1 MPTVA
6 LFAFE
11 RETIRVA
18 PDGDVTALRRRARP
32 DGLPADGRDDAGR
45 LALTRA
51 EAEVLERVNAT
62 RSDFCSRTLKG
73 IALSKHCGLVRLG
86 AGGAGGGVVLEVL
99 PKIWDG
105 HGGAAEAGAAERAE
119 GAGRARRALLRMLA
133 LASGLSIAELDMAP
147 QAAAR
152 ATLLDLFIRS
162 YLREALKVAKG
173 GLLTR
178 YVEFEHDLPVLR
190 GRMLLVETERLAAT
204 RPGLVR
210 CSRDE
215 LTPDNAYNQALLAA
229 IERCRPHVHQA
240 ATERL
245 WVEARAF
252 FVGVSFVRMDAK
264 RVAGLKR
271 GRETVRYE
279 EALRWAELLLGLL
292 SPSLA
297 AGASEAPA
305 LLFNMEP
312 IFESWVARHER
323 RRAPE
328 GIEVRLKGSLRYLST
343 VAHRR
348 PAAAAGCDGAGGAR
362 GAPQGRAAGR
372 LKTAFRLMPD
382 VLLWPDG
389 VDREEGAPAAIVDAK
404 WKSLDPSK
412 KDWGVDEK
420 DAHQLVAYLTRYRC
434 LAARLAYPALSA
446 AGLPPQGPPSFE
458 IDLPGGAVATIDVEL
473 VPIDA

>member
-1 MPTVA
+1 MPPFV

-11 RETIRVA
+11 REPIRVA
-18 PDGDVTALRRRARP
+18 PDGEVAALRQRARS
-32 DGLPADGRDDAGR
+32 DGLPPDGRDDAGR
-45 LALTRA
+45 LVLTQVEA
-51 EAEVLERVNAT
+51 EALERVNAT
-62 RSDFCSRTLKG
+62 RPDFCSRTLKG
-73 IALSKHCGLVRLG
+73 LALSKHCGLVRLAADW
-86 AGGAGGGVVLEVL
+86 AGGSVVLEVL

-105 HGGAAEAGAAERAE
+105 HGGAAEAGAAERAA
-119 GAGRARRALLRMLA
+119 GAGRARRALLHMLA
-133 LASGLSIAELDMAP
+133 AASGLSIAELDMAP

-178 YVEFEHDLPVLR
+178 YVESEGDLPVLR
-190 GRMLLVETERLAAT
+190 GRMLLVETERLATT

-210 CSRDE
+210 CLHDE
-215 LTPDNAYNQALLAA
+215 LTHDNPYNQALLAA
-229 IERCRPHVHQA
+229 MACCRPHVRQA
-240 ATERL
+240 TTERL
-245 WVEARAF
+245 WGEARAF
-252 FVGVSFVRMDAK
+252 FGGVSFVRVDAK

-271 GRETVRYE
+271 GREMIRYR
-279 EALRWAELLLGLL
+279 EALRWAEQLLGLL
-292 SPSLA
+292 SPSLT
-297 AGASEAPA
+297 AGASEAPT

-328 GIEVRLKGSLRYLST
+328 GIEVSLKGSPRYLSS

-348 PAAAAGCDGAGGAR
+348 PTAVTGDDSSV

-372 LKTAFRLMPD
+372 VNTAFRLMPD

-389 VDREEGAPAAIVDAK
+389 VDREEGTPAAIVDAK
-404 WKSLDPSK
+404 WKALDPSK

-420 DAHQLVAYLTRYRC
+420 DAHQLVAYLTRYGC

-446 AGLPPQGPPSFE
+446 VGLPPQGPPSFE
-458 IDLPGGAVATIDVEL
+458 IALPAGAVATIDVEL